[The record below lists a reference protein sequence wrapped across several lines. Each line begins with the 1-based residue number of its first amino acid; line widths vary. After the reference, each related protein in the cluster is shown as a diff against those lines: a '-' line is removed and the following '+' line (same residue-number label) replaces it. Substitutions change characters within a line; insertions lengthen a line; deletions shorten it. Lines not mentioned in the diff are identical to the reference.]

1 VNAPAPFTAT
11 TLATITEVS
20 ATEWDRLLGPMDPP
34 MSRWHWLEALEHSGT
49 VSEDRGWRASH
60 LVVRRGGE
68 LVAACPLYLR
78 TDTWGE
84 FVWSDP
90 IEEACDAMGVS
101 FGPRAVCT
109 IPATPAAGRRLLT
122 HPSLDRDLGLRVLA
136 EGLVRVL
143 LGRGLASMNV
153 HFCQADEVAAL
164 RAAGF
169 LERRQWQYWWRSAGE
184 SDFEGFLARLKGKT
198 RRSIRRERRRL
209 AESGVTVRI
218 VPGDE
223 APDDWFTRHGELYAS
238 TADRAEEDQLIESAF
253 FARIGEGPL
262 RSAVRFSAGFD
273 GDELV
278 GLAFEVQG
286 ADALFG
292 RTWGLSRPV
301 PYLHFEA
308 AYYASVDHCIAEG
321 LSRFEPGHGGEF
333 KYKRGFEP
341 VRISTMHRFASPRLH
356 AAVAGWAA
364 RERSWVEERI
374 AERREE
380 AALRGLPVLEIPQ

>member
-1 VNAPAPFTAT
+1 MNAPAPFTAS
-11 TLATITEVS
+11 TLTKITEVS
-20 ATEWDRLLGPMDPP
+20 PAEWDRLLGPLDPP

-49 VSEDRGWRASH
+49 VSEERGWRPSH
-60 LVVRRGGE
+60 IVVRRGGE

-84 FVWSDP
+84 FVWSEP
-90 IEEACDAMGVS
+90 IAEACEVLGVP
-101 FGPRAVCT
+101 FGPRAVST
-109 IPATPAAGRRLLT
+109 IPATPAAGRRFLT
-122 HPSLDRDLGLRVLA
+122 HEDLDRIQGMRVLA
-136 EGLVRVL
+136 EALVRL
-143 LGRGLASMNV
+143 MLTRGLGSVNV
-153 HFCQADEVAAL
+153 HFCAVDEVEVL
-164 RAAGF
+164 KEAGF
-169 LERRQWQYWWRSAGE
+169 VERRQWQYWWRSAGE
-184 SDFEGFLARLKGKT
+184 TDFEGFLARLRGKT

-209 AESGVTVRI
+209 AEAGVTVRI

-223 APDDWFTRHGELYAS
+223 APDAWFARHGELYAS
-238 TADRAEEDQLIESAF
+238 TAVRAEEDQLIDSAF

-262 RSAVRFSAGFD
+262 RSAVRFSAGFA

-278 GLAFEVQG
+278 GLAFEMQG
-286 ADALFG
+286 SDALFG

-308 AYYASVDHCIAEG
+308 AYYASVEHCIAEG
-321 LSRFEPGHGGEF
+321 LGRFEPGHGGEF

-356 AAVAGWAA
+356 GAVAGWAS
-364 RERSWVEERI
+364 REREWVEERI

-380 AALRGLPVLEIPQ
+380 AVLKDLPVLDVPD